1 MHAPIGDGGKE
12 AQEAAVRA
20 TLAAHGVELVVL
32 ARYMQVLS
40 PGFIAEHPDR
50 IINIHH
56 SFLPA
61 FVGANPYR
69 QAHDRGVKLIG
80 ATAHYATDVL
90 DDGPII
96 DQETVRVS
104 HRDDVARLTRA
115 GRDLETIVLARA
127 VRAHLEH
134 RILVYGRK
142 TVVF

>member
-1 MHAPIGDGGKE
+1 M
-12 AQEAAVRA
+12 
-20 TLAAHGVELVVL
+20 
-32 ARYMQVLS
+32 
-40 PGFIAEHPDR
+40 
-50 IINIHH
+50 
-56 SFLPA
+56 PA
-61 FVGANPYR
+61 FAGANPYR

-80 ATAHYATDVL
+80 ATAHYATDDL
-90 DDGPII
+90 DEGPII

-134 RILVYGRK
+134 RLLVYGRK